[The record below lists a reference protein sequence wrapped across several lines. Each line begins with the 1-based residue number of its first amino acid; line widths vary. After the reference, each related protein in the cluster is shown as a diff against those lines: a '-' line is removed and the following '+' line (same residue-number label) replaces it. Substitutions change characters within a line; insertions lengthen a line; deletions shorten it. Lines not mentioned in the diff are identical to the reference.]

1 MQQAIQQD
9 IAAIQAIEAVPH
21 IMNILS
27 EATGLRFICVARVTE
42 DNWTMCSVL
51 DKVDFNLK
59 PGDELEIQTTFCSQV
74 RQSAK
79 AIVIEEA
86 SKDSWWSTTPRPC
99 VNTVDVRACSS

>member
-42 DNWTMCSVL
+42 DEVVL
-51 DKVDFNLK
+51 
-59 PGDELEIQTTFCSQV
+59 TFVV
-74 RQSAK
+74 RSFHH
-79 AIVIEEA
+79 EP
-86 SKDSWWSTTPRPC
+86 SMSTG
-99 VNTVDVRACSS
+99 VES